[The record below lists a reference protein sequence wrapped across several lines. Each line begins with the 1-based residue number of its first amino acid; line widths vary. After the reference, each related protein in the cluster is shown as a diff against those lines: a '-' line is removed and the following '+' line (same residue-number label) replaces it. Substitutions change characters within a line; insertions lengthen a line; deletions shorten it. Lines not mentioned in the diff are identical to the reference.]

1 MNYYVISPNV
11 YKDGIER
18 YLSEMKDRHIAI
30 MGWSKG
36 DSKQGNMFARML
48 KNDRVIIAHGA
59 NRNKRVYYAGIVAT
73 EAQSYTSDGESQF
86 VELYNFKDISSYKI
100 PFTEENTY
108 GASNQIA
115 SIYRLKRDVDAN
127 IIDVIERI
135 LSVNSF
141 NIRYIEFWAKY
152 QDEYISIP
160 ALQRGLV
167 WKPRQVELLWDS
179 MLRGFP
185 IGSFML
191 SEIADK
197 DGNEK
202 SSEDKRFYLID
213 GQQRFN
219 AIALGYNAYDEN
231 NPNLNPNSIVWFD
244 LSPEPNQNST
254 RKFWVKLT
262 TKSHPWG
269 YKNDDECSKLTANE
283 RRDAMQKFEFNDNI
297 YNIDFNLKQT
307 YPVKARFPI
316 PLYWLLKAP
325 TMNSDEFTDYVL
337 NKFKSNNKSKEYRI
351 PFESLDKQLITQY
364 YECFRS
370 LKDYTINT
378 NLLTAKV
385 LEDETESENSDISDI
400 EVLFNRIGAG
410 GTSISENEL
419 LYSAIKAYWPSTVK
433 VKNDELAALYMPAVT
448 LISLAFRLS
457 LTTNEDKSFKG
468 TPSIKRIRLI
478 AKEKGDQY
486 NKIIQFYD
494 NEAADLLHKVDE
506 WLTADDAPNVIRTS
520 IARKCPDIYLLLM
533 YIARKGIITSYED
546 ERFVQAVAFYIYW
559 FGKDNCAKCVNTI
572 YDYIKDSNVNN
583 YRSRVVEALLSL
595 IQKQLLRVFYSP
607 NLFSSVFNTISNDS
621 GWRPEMNNNSSKPW
635 WPCWNVICYN
645 KDLLLYAQREYLK
658 QNFSLYDPAKSE
670 MWDEHNR
677 PWDYDHIIPQDWIHQ
692 KGTWRKEYTRYC
704 EAWLNCNG
712 NFAAIP
718 FEKNRGKGNYAEWDE
733 YINNKELLLCDDE
746 IDKFR
751 DLFDESIQTNKDQAH
766 NFVLKTKDRAIRI
779 YQECYRLL
787 YRIFEKGTF
796 EIVDSDFTLFKRKT
810 IIESIC
816 SILGKQAQVYYTFG
830 GEEYVVEHEI
840 EWAMPEI
847 TVGITNGDR
856 MACMY
861 FHYIDDCKSHNYW
874 VGIGKA
880 PNTPKNQKAIIN
892 SFRDYQKC
900 NDDEWWYLRKEF
912 GNEIP
917 IEVIAKEI
925 NELVECI
932 NHSWNVDIVHF

>member
-36 DSKQGNMFARML
+36 DSKQGNMFAQML

-73 EAQSYTSDGESQF
+73 EAKSYTSDGESQF
-86 VELYNFKDISSYKI
+86 VELYNFKDISSHKI

-115 SIYRLKRDVDAN
+115 SIYRLKRDKDAN
-127 IIDVIERI
+127 IIEAVERI
-135 LSVNSF
+135 LSINSF
-141 NIRYIEFWAKY
+141 NIRDIEFWAKCP
-152 QDEYISIP
+152 DEYISIP

-179 MLRGFP
+179 MLRNFP

-191 SEIADK
+191 SEITDK
-197 DGNEK
+197 DGDEK
-202 SSEDKRFYLID
+202 SSKDKRFYLID

-219 AIALGYNAYDEN
+219 AIALGYNAYAKT
-231 NPNLNPNSIVWFD
+231 NPNSNPNSIVWFD
-244 LSPEPNQNST
+244 LSPESSST

-269 YKNDDECSKLTANE
+269 YKNDDECNTLTANE
-283 RRDAMQKFEFNDNI
+283 RRTALSKFGLDSNI
-297 YNIDFNLKQT
+297 YNIDFDLKQT
-307 YPVKARFPI
+307 YPVCAKSPI
-316 PLYWLLKAP
+316 PLYWLLEAP
-325 TMNSDEFTDYVL
+325 TMNSDVFTGYVL
-337 NKFKSNNKSKEYRI
+337 NKFEQNKQSKEYKL
-351 PFESLDKQLITQY
+351 PFDSLDTRIISQY
-364 YECFRS
+364 YDCFHR

-419 LYSAIKAYWPSTVK
+419 LYSAIKAYWPEDVK
-433 VKNDELAALYMPAVT
+433 KKNDELAALYMPPVT
-448 LISLAFRLS
+448 LIMLVFRLS
-457 LTTNEDKSFKG
+457 LTTQEDNSFKG
-468 TPSIKRIRLI
+468 NPSIKRVRQI
-478 AKEKGDQY
+478 AKEKGDEY
-486 NKIIQFYD
+486 NRIFDFYK
-494 NEAADLLHKVDE
+494 NEAADILQKVDK

-572 YDYIKDSNVNN
+572 YDKIKDSNVNN

-607 NLFSSVFNTISNDS
+607 DLFSSVFSAISNDS
-621 GWRPEMNNNSSKPW
+621 EWRPWKNNNSSKPW
-635 WPCWNVICYN
+635 WPCWSIICYN
-645 KDLLLYAQREYLK
+645 KELLLYAQRKYLK
-658 QNFSLYDPAKSE
+658 TYFSLYDPAKLD

-677 PWDYDHIIPQDWIHQ
+677 PWDYDHIIPQDWIHR
-692 KGTWRKEYTRYC
+692 KGTWRKEYTDYC

-718 FEKNRGKGNYAEWDE
+718 FEKNRGKSNNAEWDE
-733 YINNKELLLCDDE
+733 YTYIDNDKNNKELLLCDDE
-746 IDKFR
+746 IDIFGE
-751 DLFDESIQTNKDQAH
+751 LFDRSIQTNKDQAH
-766 NFVLKTKDRAIRI
+766 IFAIKTKDRTIRI

-787 YRIFEKGTF
+787 YRVFENGIFG
-796 EIVDSDFTLFKRKT
+796 IVDSNFSLFRRKT
-810 IIESIC
+810 IIESIR
-816 SILGKQAQVYYTFG
+816 SILGEQAQVYYTFY
-830 GEEYVVEHEI
+830 GEEFVVEHEI
-840 EWAMPEI
+840 EWAMPVVI
-847 TVGITNGDR
+847 IGITNGDR
-856 MACMY
+856 MVCVC
-861 FHYIDDCKSHNYW
+861 FHYLDDDYTNYNYW
-874 VGIGKA
+874 VGVIKA
-880 PNTPKNQKAIIN
+880 PNTPKNQKASIR
-892 SFRDYQKC
+892 SFRDYHIC
-900 NDDEWWYLRKEF
+900 DSDELWYLRKELS
-912 GNEIP
+912 NEIP
-917 IEVIAKEI
+917 KEVIAKEI
-925 NELVECI
+925 NDLVEYLI
-932 NHSWNVDIVHF
+932 HS